1 MPGTSFDEAQR
12 FILESF
18 AGGLPFSSFLP
29 GIAGPLGTPMWVFY
43 VNRGQAIASFGIGN
57 KDNPIMEFL
66 PANKSYQ
73 STPYTG
79 FRTFL
84 KLTGGEG
91 GSLYEPFSPWQRDE
105 STQMF
110 VGLNELELQATNP
123 AQGVQT
129 NVLYFVLPGE
139 EFAGLV
145 RQVRVT
151 NVSDR
156 PISFELLDGMPRVIP
171 YGADNWGLKQI
182 SRTLEAWMEVFH
194 LERGIPFY
202 RLRASAG
209 DTAEVV
215 EFQAGHFYLAFAED
229 GGSARRLP
237 ALVDPGLVFGED
249 TSLSEPRNF
258 ARTALADLVSQPQVT
273 VGRTPAGLFGL
284 EATLEPGEATTLH
297 ALIGHAASDERLFA
311 MAERIGR
318 ASYLEDKRQEA
329 QQLVMELT
337 DVVDTRT
344 GLPLF
349 DAYCRQTFLDNVMRG
364 GWPLVM
370 GKAER
375 PVVYHVY
382 SRKHGDLE
390 RDYNDFYLAP
400 EPYSQGN
407 GNYRDVN
414 QNRRCDVLLN
424 PKVTDFNALSFLG
437 LIQLDGY
444 NPLVVHGSR
453 FTLSPEALA
462 GVLTF
467 VEQPELLKPVL
478 EGTFTLGELVQAIRN
493 TSAGLTVDL
502 EEFIAEVL
510 GDAVQHAEASFG
522 EGYWIDHWFYNLDLI
537 DTYLAVYPD
546 REDELLTG
554 ESRVA
559 YFDSAAVVPPRS
571 RRYVGTPDGRIRQY
585 GAVHEADGEKLAL
598 IESRPEHARLMR
610 TARGQGE
617 VYRTTVLAKLVG
629 LAVVKFSTLDP
640 GGMGIEMEAGK
651 PGWYDALNG
660 LPGLFGSSMCETYEL
675 HRLLTFLTDA
685 MQTRPEA
692 AVVLPIEQ
700 VRLLEQVREALS
712 AWADSSDPDRDEVC
726 WDRMSAARETYREDT
741 RLGIDGAT
749 QTFTCRDLHPVLM
762 DFRARVALGIERSLE
777 LSAGVPLTYLAYRAI
792 DAEEILDANGQPERD
807 DQGRP
812 YVRVKRFEPAPLPL
826 FLEGPVHALKV
837 QADTASARSLHQ
849 RVKESDLFDRELGM
863 YKVNTSLAD
872 ESHEIGRARAFPP
885 GWLENESVWLHMEY
899 KYLLELLRAGLYEE
913 YYEAIGTAL
922 VPFQPQDRYGR
933 SPLENSSFIAS
944 SAHPDP
950 SLHGAGFVARLSGS
964 TAEFLSLWSAM
975 MAGEQPFVASDGTLQ
990 LRLSPALPGW
1000 FFTDA
1005 GIVSFR
1011 FLGQCD
1017 VTYHNPDRLDT
1028 FAEGVVPRLIVLWPS
1043 ESESVEIAGN
1053 TVGAPYAE
1061 MVRNGDISRVD
1072 VFF

>member
-1 MPGTSFDEAQR
+1 
-12 FILESF
+12 
-18 AGGLPFSSFLP
+18 
-29 GIAGPLGTPMWVFY
+29 MWVFY

-73 STPYTG
+73 STPLTG

-84 KLTGGEG
+84 KLTEAEG
-91 GSLYEPFSPWQRDE
+91 TSLYEPFSPWQSDE

-110 VGLNELELQATNP
+110 VGLNELELQATHRSH
-123 AQGVQT
+123 GIQT

-139 EFAGLV
+139 DFAALV

-151 NVSDR
+151 NISDR
-156 PISFELLDGMPRVIP
+156 PIALELLDGMPRVIP
-171 YGADNWGLKQI
+171 YGADNWSLKQI
-182 SRTLEAWMEVFH
+182 NRTLEAWMEVFH

-215 EFQAGHFYLAFAED
+215 EFQAGHFYLAFAANE
-229 GGSARRLP
+229 GSPRRLP

-249 TSLSEPRNF
+249 TSLSVPRNF
-258 ARTALADLVSQPQVT
+258 AKTALADLVSQPQVT
-273 VGRTPAGLFGL
+273 VGRTPSGLFGL

-297 ALIGHAASDERLFA
+297 ALIGHTSSEERLFA

-318 ASYLEDKRQEA
+318 ASYIQEKRQEA
-329 QQLVMELT
+329 LQLVLKLT

-424 PKVTDFNALSFLG
+424 PKVTDFNAMSFLG
-437 LIQLDGY
+437 LTQLDGY

-453 FTLSPEALA
+453 FTLSPEARA
-462 GVLTF
+462 RVLEL
-467 VEQPELLKPVL
+467 VEQPDPLKPIVQRP
-478 EGTFTLGELVQAIRN
+478 FSLGELVQAIRN
-493 TSAGLTVDL
+493 TPAGLTVDL
-502 EEFIAEVL
+502 EVFISDVL
-510 GDAVQHAEASFG
+510 SEATQHLEASFG
-522 EGYWIDHWFYNLDLI
+522 EGYWVDHWFYTLDLI

-546 REDELLTG
+546 REDALLTG
-554 ESRVA
+554 ELRVP

-571 RRYVGTPDGRIRQY
+571 RRYVRTHDGRIRQY

-598 IESRPEHARLMR
+598 IESRTEHPRLMR
-610 TARGQGE
+610 TAHGEGQ

-675 HRLLTFLTDA
+675 HRLLTFLTNA
-685 MQTRPEA
+685 MQTRPDA
-692 AVVLPIEQ
+692 DVVLPSEQ
-700 VRLLEQVREALS
+700 VRLLQDVQRALS
-712 AWADSSDPDRDEVC
+712 AWADSPDADRDEVC
-726 WDRMSAARETYREDT
+726 WDSMSTAREAYREDT

-749 QTFTCRDLHPVLM
+749 QTFACRELHPVLT
-762 DFRARVALGIERSLE
+762 DFRAKVALGIERSLE

-792 DAEEILDANGQPERD
+792 DAEDIVDANGQPARD
-807 DQGRP
+807 DQGRT
-812 YVRVKRFEPAPLPL
+812 YVKVNRFEPVPLPP

-837 QADTASARSLHQ
+837 QTDIASARSLHQ
-849 RVKESDLFDRELGM
+849 RVKDSDLFDRKLGM
-863 YKVNTSLAD
+863 YKVNASLAD

-885 GWLENESVWLHMEY
+885 GWLENESIWLHMEY
-899 KYLLELLRAGLYEE
+899 KYLLELLRAGLHEE
-913 YYEAIGTAL
+913 FYEALRTAL
-922 VPFQPQDRYGR
+922 VPFQPPARYGR

-964 TAEFLSLWSAM
+964 TAEFLSLWTAM
-975 MAGEQPFVASDGTLQ
+975 MAGEQPFLVSDGALQ

-1000 FFTDA
+1000 FFSDP
-1005 GIVSFR
+1005 GIVRFR

-1017 VTYHNPDRLDT
+1017 VTYHNPRRLDT
-1028 FAEGVVPRLIVLWPS
+1028 FADGIEPRRIVLWRS
-1043 ESESVEIAGN
+1043 EDESVEIAGH

-1061 MVRNGDISRVD
+1061 MVRSGDIGRLEM
-1072 VFF
+1072 FF